1 VTPVADSDRGTLRV
15 ATVNT
20 AAGVDR
26 VAWTLSGD
34 RLARAVA
41 DLEADVVG
49 LQEVD
54 YLLPRTG
61 SVDQAAIVAAA
72 CAGSGAAWEHRFAAA
87 VHGTPGDRLTFRSA
101 AATTLGEPSYGVALL
116 SRLEV
121 VEWRE
126 LRLPPGR
133 ARLPVPLPPGS
144 PRRLLWAPDEQRVAL
159 AAVLATPAG
168 PLSVVC
174 THLSFS
180 PLQAVKQLRRLAA
193 LSTALPRP
201 LLLLGDLNLPGRIPA
216 LVTGFRPLV
225 RAATYPATRPRLQ
238 LDHVLA
244 DGQVR
249 VQAAHAAPVAGSD
262 HLAAVVDLEL

>member
-1 VTPVADSDRGTLRV
+1 
-15 ATVNT
+15 VNT
-20 AAGVDR
+20 AAAVDR
-26 VAWTLSGD
+26 VAWTVSCE

-41 DLEADVVG
+41 DLEADVVA

-61 SVDQAAIVAAA
+61 AIDQAAVVAAA
-72 CAGSGAAWEHRFAAA
+72 CAGTGPPWQHRFSAA

-101 AATTLGEPSYGVALL
+101 EATTAGEPSYGVALMT
-116 SRLEV
+116 RLEV
-121 VEWRE
+121 TEWHE

-144 PRRLLWAPDEQRVAL
+144 AQRVLWAPDEQRVAL

-180 PLQAVKQLRRLAA
+180 PPRAVKQLRLVAGWSA
-193 LSTALPRP
+193 ALPRP
-201 LLLLGDLNLPGRIPA
+201 LVLVGDLNLPGRVPA
-216 LVTGFRPLV
+216 FLTGFRPLV
-225 RAATYPATRPRLQ
+225 RAATYPSTRPRVQ

-244 DGQVR
+244 DGEVR
-249 VQAAHAAPVAGSD
+249 VAAAGAVPVAGSD
-262 HLAAVVDLEL
+262 HRAAVADLELTRSAARSRQGRPGD